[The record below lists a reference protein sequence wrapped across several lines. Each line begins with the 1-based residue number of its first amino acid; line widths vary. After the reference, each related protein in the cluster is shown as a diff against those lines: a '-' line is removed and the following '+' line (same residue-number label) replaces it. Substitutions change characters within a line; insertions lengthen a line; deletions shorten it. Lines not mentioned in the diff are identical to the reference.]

1 MYRFSQSFPRDV
13 HRILAVLKLSN
24 KYDAQGIRQRVI
36 EGLSPFI
43 PTTFSD
49 FDSWTLGSDNPL
61 DLGNHS
67 PFVATDDILGLAAIA
82 EHSAP
87 IFVPFALYGLQ
98 CIDPAS
104 LSNVLDG
111 VPARRGRFILSPRLQ
126 RAYLQGRLKLTALS
140 RKEVYPSLFSRS
152 QCRTSL
158 TCDSLRLAL
167 IQSLQETDGYLD
179 PLWPY
184 SILDGFCV
192 GCDFALKTEQSTGRR
207 KVWKELPGVFEL
219 PSWEELRKE
228 AFRNPEIQSDVQ

>member
-1 MYRFSQSFPRDV
+1 MYRFSQSFPRDIHEV
-13 HRILAVLKLSN
+13 LAVLKLSN

-36 EGLSPFI
+36 EGLSTFI

-49 FDSWTLGSDNPL
+49 FEAWTLGSDNPL
-61 DLGNHS
+61 ALSNHS
-67 PFVATDDILGLAAIA
+67 PFIATDDFLGLATIA
-82 EHSAP
+82 EHSAA

-104 LSNVLDG
+104 LSKVLDG
-111 VPARRGRFILSPRLQ
+111 VPARRGHFILSPRLQ

-140 RKEVYPSLFSRS
+140 RKEVYPSLFSKS
-152 QCRTSL
+152 QCQTAL
-158 TCDSLRLAL
+158 ACDSLRLSL

-184 SILDGFCV
+184 SILDGFCL
-192 GCDFALKTEQSTGRR
+192 GCNFALTTEQSAGRR

-228 AFRNPEIQSDVQ
+228 AFRNSEARRDIR